1 MSMEDGDG
9 LQPLVFE
16 RSALAAAWGGGMRPI
31 PSAHH
36 RSSGTAADERTVAM
50 TVLGVGHLAFSAR
63 QLTTI
68 IWPELAGSGR
78 SASEQVIWVCGH
90 RRAALAPPLSTQS
103 ANPKRI
109 AGGLLLAGGCIGSVF
124 V

>member
-68 IWPELAGSGR
+68 VWPELAVSGK
-78 SASEQVIWVCGH
+78 SALERKTLKSGH
-90 RRAALAPPLSTQS
+90 S
-103 ANPKRI
+103 AHTAQLR
-109 AGGLLLAGGCIGSVF
+109 
-124 V
+124 